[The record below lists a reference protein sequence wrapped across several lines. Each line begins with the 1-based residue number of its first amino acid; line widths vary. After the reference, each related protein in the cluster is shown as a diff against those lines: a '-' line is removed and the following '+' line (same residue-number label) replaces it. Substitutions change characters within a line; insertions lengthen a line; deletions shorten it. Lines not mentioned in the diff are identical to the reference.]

1 MKSLENLVNS
11 FSSVSWLRTLIV
23 SLLWHIP
30 IHIINGV
37 FSYFLEILED
47 IQSHLRGK
55 FLHIFWIKGYPLKD
69 KNFNYKT
76 SADLVSK
83 LQFFC
88 SKSRLPKNCCRTS
101 RDKNILE
108 QIPRP
113 RFFRV
118 LKFPA
123 IFSICLARRKERE
136 ISKPGK
142 NRGLESS
149 SNIFFPLAFPF
160 TETSHS
166 RNFIGNTYLR
176 WRSLISF
183 GLDSVLISFWRLVFP
198 MCTP

>member
-1 MKSLENLVNS
+1 MKQFYEISWKLSKLIQLSQLIENTNS
-11 FSSVSWLRTLIV
+11 VLALTYTYSYNKRSFFLLFRDSWRYSKSPERQISSHTV
-23 SLLWHIP
+23 
-30 IHIINGV
+30 
-37 FSYFLEILED
+37 
-47 IQSHLRGK
+47 
-55 FLHIFWIKGYPLKD
+55 FWIKGYPLKD

-142 NRGLESS
+142 NRGLKSC
-149 SNIFFPLAFPF
+149 SNIFFPLILFLEWARV
-160 TETSHS
+160 S
-166 RNFIGNTYLR
+166 
-176 WRSLISF
+176 
-183 GLDSVLISFWRLVFP
+183 
-198 MCTP
+198 